1 MKSRD
6 NIYLENLLKQK
17 SFSLHMLSKAS
28 GVAYGTVYNL
38 FTGRKPVE
46 NIRASCLKRLADC
59 LELSMD
65 EFYDALKQEAAK
77 ELSGAAKG
85 APIRDFTLL
94 WKDEPIADVRIV
106 GNNAIIERYVQ
117 NPAKQI
123 VFADTI
129 PLLTFGEIIRSRC
142 WEQSRPDIAQLL
154 HFINLPEFDPYRIVA
169 KTHGLTAQDP
179 LWFRF
184 KGEKLNYNQVR
195 RIRFATGDYA
205 AK

>member
-1 MKSRD
+1 MKARE

-17 SFSLHMLSKAS
+17 GFSLHMLSKAS

-38 FTGRKPVE
+38 FTGRQTVE

-59 LELSMD
+59 LELTMD
-65 EFYDALKQEAAK
+65 ELYDAIKRESMPSLTGE
-77 ELSGAAKG
+77 AKG

-106 GNNAIIERYVQ
+106 GNNAIIERHVL

-123 VFADTI
+123 FFADTI

-142 WEQSRPDIAQLL
+142 WEQSRPDIEQLL
-154 HFINLPEFDPYRIVA
+154 HFIHLNEYDPYRIVE

-195 RIRFATGDYA
+195 RIRFATGDYTG
-205 AK
+205 K